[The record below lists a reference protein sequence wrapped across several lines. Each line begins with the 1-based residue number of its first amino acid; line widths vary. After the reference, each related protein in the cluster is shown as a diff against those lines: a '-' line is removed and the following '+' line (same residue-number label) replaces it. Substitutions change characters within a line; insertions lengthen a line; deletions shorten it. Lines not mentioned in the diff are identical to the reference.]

1 MNRLEYCASFGY
13 YLPIRQNRWLRLPSD
28 SRQTLYTSHIKYPC
42 LSVCLHACQSITP
55 KRKVRD
61 PRPIYI
67 LNQAHGRIV
76 IDTLFL
82 KKNVVTI
89 TLTHP
94 IDVSAPER
102 DGPLGRD
109 GALAT
114 NNNNTTPTCK
124 AP

>member
-67 LNQAHGRIV
+67 SESGSREDSHRHIIFKEKRRNHNPNPPHRC
-76 IDTLFL
+76 
-82 KKNVVTI
+82 
-89 TLTHP
+89 
-94 IDVSAPER
+94 ER
-102 DGPLGRD
+102 ARARRPAGSRWR
-109 GALAT
+109 
-114 NNNNTTPTCK
+114 TCD
-124 AP
+124 